1 MDSTEPT
8 SYQDACKSLE
18 WVEAME
24 KELSALELNKTWELT
39 ELPANCKAISSKWV
53 YKIKYHQDGSVEKY
67 KARLVIRGFNQ
78 KEGIDYKHTFSPVAK
93 LATVRVLIAIA
104 TAKGWPLHQ
113 LDASRQWNQE
123 FSRFMVRFVQSKH
136 DYSMFVK
143 HNGEEFTIALVY
155 VDDILL
161 TGNSSSIIDTTK
173 AALDKQFTIK
183 DLGLAK
189 YFLGIEI
196 SSLSEGTYLN
206 QRKYILDLLHDAG
219 LTEAK
224 PVNSLLPPKLKL
236 SLDKGSSMPA
246 PDKYRRLVGRLL
258 YLTINISYAIQHLS
272 RFVSSPK
279 DSHMQAAIHLLKY
292 LKGTVSKGLFYPI
305 QPLLKTKKQATVS
318 RSSTEVE
325 YRSMATTTC
334 ELIWLTYLLKD
345 LHIPVKVPITLFCD
359 NKAAQQIAA
368 NPCYHDRTKHLDID
382 CHFTRDKVQEGF
394 LQTTYIPTYLQL
406 AYIMTKALHGPQH
419 SFLSHKLGLSEHPT

>member
-1 MDSTEPT
+1 
-8 SYQDACKSLE
+8 
-18 WVEAME
+18 
-24 KELSALELNKTWELT
+24 
-39 ELPANCKAISSKWV
+39 
-53 YKIKYHQDGSVEKY
+53 
-67 KARLVIRGFNQ
+67 
-78 KEGIDYKHTFSPVAK
+78 
-93 LATVRVLIAIA
+93 
-104 TAKGWPLHQ
+104 
-113 LDASRQWNQE
+113 
-123 FSRFMVRFVQSKH
+123 MVRFVQSKH

-161 TGNSSSIIDTTK
+161 TGNSPSIIDKTK

-246 PDKYRRLVGRLL
+246 PDKYRRL
-258 YLTINISYAIQHLS
+258 
-272 RFVSSPK
+272 
-279 DSHMQAAIHLLKY
+279 AAIHLLKY

-305 QPLLKTKKQATVS
+305 QPLLKTKKKATVS

-325 YRSMATTTC
+325 YRSMTTTTC

-345 LHIPVKVPITLFCD
+345 LYIPVKVPITLFCD
-359 NKAAQQIAA
+359 NKAAQQIEV

-406 AYIMTKALHGPQH
+406 ADIMTKALHGPQL
-419 SFLSHKLGLSEHPT
+419 SFLSHKLGLSEHLT